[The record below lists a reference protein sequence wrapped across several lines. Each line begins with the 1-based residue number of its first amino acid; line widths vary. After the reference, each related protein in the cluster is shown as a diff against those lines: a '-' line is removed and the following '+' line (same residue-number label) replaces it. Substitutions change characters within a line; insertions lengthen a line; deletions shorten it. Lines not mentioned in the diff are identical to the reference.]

1 MKKALIT
8 DANSEYRVFFTVSMI
23 KLRNL
28 RLRRWR
34 PSCWWGGLSLGTVLE
49 RLRFEPLLV
58 VTRLRRGAP
67 AVPGDW
73 QHCRGLTPAPFLML
87 TYTRMP
93 ASNQQP
99 AAGHEEMDW
108 AEIPRIPCT
117 H

>member
-1 MKKALIT
+1 
-8 DANSEYRVFFTVSMI
+8 MI

-67 AVPGDW
+67 AVPRTGDR
-73 QHCRGLTPAPFLML
+73 HTGNT
-87 TYTRMP
+87 
-93 ASNQQP
+93 
-99 AAGHEEMDW
+99 AA
-108 AEIPRIPCT
+108 A
-117 H
+117 

>member
-1 MKKALIT
+1 M
-8 DANSEYRVFFTVSMI
+8 
-23 KLRNL
+23 
-28 RLRRWR
+28 
-34 PSCWWGGLSLGTVLE
+34 E

-67 AVPGDW
+67 AVAGDW
-73 QHCRGLTPAPFLML
+73 QQCRGLTPAPFLML

-99 AAGHEEMDW
+99 AGHEEMDW